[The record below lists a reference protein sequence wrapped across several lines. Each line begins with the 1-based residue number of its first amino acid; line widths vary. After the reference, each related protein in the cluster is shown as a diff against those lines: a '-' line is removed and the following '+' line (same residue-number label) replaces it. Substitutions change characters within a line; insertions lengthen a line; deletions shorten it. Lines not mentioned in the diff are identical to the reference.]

1 MAFSLVRWAAFVALI
16 ASISWAF
23 AIRSRADT
31 TLATADLQL
40 TFTTSAS
47 NFGLQVL
54 DRTNNSVL
62 LTQSALSFGGSAVT
76 GVSSVTNN
84 GTMVTLGL
92 NLAGGGTATAT
103 YSALNSDRIR
113 VALTGSGT
121 SVTQSFAD
129 QGDRYYGTWMNTYSG
144 SGGTPVNLNNRGIAN
159 GKYYGSYGTEGGT
172 TTEGTRAPFYFT
184 NKNVGIYAE
193 TTAQGSYDFT
203 SKASFTFDSPALTYN
218 ILRADSPKGVLQA
231 VNSVAGGAF
240 IPPLWALDS
249 IWWRDDAHSLQG
261 GATNAQDLILKDAQ
275 NLQANHIVAGAIW
288 IDRPYGTGSSG
299 LGGWGN
305 YDFDSSFPNPS
316 QMIQSLKQTYGLNT
330 LLWVAN
336 RLSNNQLAEAQS
348 SNGTYKYFSG
358 FTSTPA
364 ADVSDPT
371 TAAWFQSKLAIF
383 ANLGV
388 KGFKIDRGGEGEMPN
403 SVNNMEAPLFA
414 QLAAQALASVN
425 GTDYF
430 DFARSLS
437 DKTRQYA
444 AVWSGDSFSTFQGLA
459 TTVTNGIRAGL
470 TEFPIFG
477 SDTGGYNGTP
487 TEELW
492 DRWIGFSTYTPMM
505 EVLIGPNRTPW
516 YNFSSQAVA
525 ISANASQAHHDLIP
539 YVRSEL
545 AVSNSTGVPVIRAMF
560 LEFPN
565 DPNPAIADMADQYM
579 YGPNLLVAPVI
590 QAGVTSRSVYLPSG
604 TRWVNFNDKQAVYS
618 GGQTIAAAAP
628 LGTVPVFARE
638 GAIIPHGDISKS
650 NQTTA
655 NWTPT
660 LNIDIFPSDAA
671 PSTTFDYYTGS
682 DTRTIAATFVTPYKF
697 EVSFT
702 DLGMN
707 GNLDLYLGRFFA
719 FKAIRSVELD
729 GSPLTAGSGYTFDS
743 IHNLLTAPYTGATDL
758 LLTLVPL
765 PGDFNSDGHVNG
777 ADIQAM
783 LAAFADLNGY
793 QSSRGISNADLLAIG
808 DINGDGAVNNADL
821 QALLNLLKSG
831 GGSLAAV
838 PEPATQTLSLLALLL
853 GCILVRIDGMVDL
866 LRN

>member
-1 MAFSLVRWAAFVALI
+1 MIVPSRAFFASAI
-16 ASISWAF
+16 ASVLFVCAVP
-23 AIRSRADT
+23 SRADT

-40 TFTTSAS
+40 TFTTSANS
-47 NFGLQVL
+47 FGLQVL

-84 GTMVTLGL
+84 GTIVTLGL
-92 NLAGGGTATAT
+92 NLSGGGTATAT
-103 YSALNSDRIR
+103 YSAINSDRIR

-121 SVTQSFAD
+121 SITQSFAD
-129 QGDRYYGTWMNTYSG
+129 QGDRYYGTWMNTYNG

-159 GKYYGSYGTEGGT
+159 GKYYGSDETEGGT

-203 SKASFTFDSPALTYN
+203 SQASFTFDSPSLTYN

-240 IPPLWALDS
+240 MPPLWALDS

-275 NLQANHIVAGAIW
+275 NLQASHIVAGAIW

-299 LGGWGN
+299 LSGWGN
-305 YDFDSSFPNPS
+305 YDFDSSFPNPA
-316 QMIQSLKQTYGLNT
+316 QMIQALKQTYGLNT

-403 SVNNMEAPLFA
+403 SVNNMETPLFA
-414 QLAAQALASVN
+414 QLAAQAMASVN
-425 GTDYF
+425 GPDYF

-437 DKTRQYA
+437 DKTRQNA

-477 SDTGGYNGTP
+477 SDTGGYKNATP

-516 YNFSSQAVA
+516 YNFSPQTVA

-545 AVSNSTGVPVIRAMF
+545 AVANSTGVPVIRAMF
-560 LEFPN
+560 LEFPT
-565 DPNPAIADMADQYM
+565 DPNSAIADMADQYM

-590 QAGVTSRSVYLPSG
+590 QAGVTSRAVYLPSG
-604 TRWVNFNDKQAVYS
+604 TRWVNFNDQQAVYS

-628 LGTVPVFARE
+628 LDTVPVFARE
-638 GAIIPHGDISKS
+638 GSIIPHGDISKS
-650 NQTTA
+650 NQTTT

-660 LNIDIFPSDAA
+660 LNIDFFPSDAT

-682 DTRTIAATFVTPYKF
+682 DSRTISATFITPYKF
-697 EVSFT
+697 EVSFA
-702 DLGMN
+702 DLGVN
-707 GNLDLYLGRFFA
+707 GSLDLYLGRFFS

-729 GSPLTAGSGYTFDS
+729 GTLLTAGSGYTLDS
-743 IHNLLTAPYTGATDL
+743 NHNLLTVPYTSATEMF
-758 LLTLVPL
+758 LTLVPL
-765 PGDFNSDGHVNG
+765 PGDFNNDGHVNG

-783 LAAFADLNGY
+783 LAALVDRNGY

-808 DINGDGAVNNADL
+808 DINGDGVVNNADL

-831 GGSLAAV
+831 GGSAAAV
-838 PEPATQTLSLLALLL
+838 PEPASIVLLALAASLLALS
-853 GCILVRIDGMVDL
+853 VRVHAGPHASE
-866 LRN
+866 